1 MGETAATA
9 KRALITGAAS
19 GLGLA
24 LAKRYAS
31 AGYAIAV
38 ADLHGD
44 RAEATVTALNLINSG
59 HFAVTVDVA
68 NADSVEAMRVMVNAQ
83 WPEGFDVLI
92 NNAGVAT
99 AGSVAESSLADW
111 EWVIGI
117 NLMGV
122 VYGMKAFAPMF
133 QRRQRGHIIS
143 TASFAAIAG
152 APGLASYG
160 TTKAAVV
167 ALSEGLRA
175 EMHPH
180 GVKVSVIC
188 PSFFKTNL
196 LETARGPDDRFRKFV
211 TGVMERAKETADD
224 IARYV
229 FDAAERGEFM
239 IIPTGPERMRWRLKR
254 FFPNYYF
261 KKLMQLFGKV
271 AAAHPASR

>member
-1 MGETAATA
+1 MGETVTTG
-9 KRALITGAAS
+9 KRALITGAGS

-24 LAKRYAS
+24 LARRYAK

-38 ADLHGD
+38 ADLHVD
-44 RAEATVTALNLINSG
+44 RADAAVVLLNEICRG
-59 HFAVTVDVA
+59 HFAIAVDVA
-68 NADSVEAMRVMVNAQ
+68 DAASVEAMRVNVNQ
-83 WPEGFDVLI
+83 RWPEGFDVLI

-99 AGSVAESSLADW
+99 AGTVAESPLEDW
-111 EWVIGI
+111 HWVIGI

-122 VYGMKAFAPMF
+122 VHGMKAFVPMM
-133 QRRQRGHIIS
+133 QRRKSGHVIS

-167 ALSEGLRA
+167 ALSEALRS

-180 GVKVSVIC
+180 GVKVSVLC

-196 LETARGPDDRFRKFV
+196 LETARGPNPRFKGAI
-211 TGVMERAKETADD
+211 TGLMEKAKETADD
-224 IARYV
+224 IAAYT
-229 FDAAERGEFM
+229 FDAAERGDFM

-254 FFPNYYF
+254 FAPNYYF
-261 KKLMQLFGKV
+261 RKLLQIYAKIGANMK
-271 AAAHPASR
+271 